1 MLDILFLIDTP
12 PPQGHEFFSP
22 PPNKIPKQV
31 M

>member
-12 PPQGHEFFSP
+12 PPQGDEFLSSP
-22 PPNKIPKQV
+22 PNETPKQV